1 MDANG
6 PMGKLHPQIDE
17 ALEKFI
23 TAQSIFFVASAP
35 MDAKG
40 RVNLS
45 PKGLNTFRILGPK
58 TVCYLYFTGSGVET
72 IAHLKENGRIVLMFC
87 AFQVPPNIVRLHG
100 HGRVV
105 EPDHPEFQDLQ
116 AKFPSYESMRSIIV
130 VELDRITDSCGYGV
144 PLLRYEGERPQLS
157 AWARKKGPEGL
168 SSSEKQTK
176 HRRFAGARG
185 IEIRGCSSEN
195 QEDRV
200 ARRVVTCDA
209 VWQSSSSLFAL
220 SISWPLGRNPRRRSL

>member
-1 MDANG
+1 
-6 PMGKLHPQIDE
+6 MGKLHPQIDE

-23 TAQSIFFVASAP
+23 VAQSIFFVASAP
-35 MDAKG
+35 LDAKG
-40 RVNLS
+40 HVNVS
-45 PKGLNTFRILGPK
+45 PKGLDTFRILGPK
-58 TVCYLYFTGSGVET
+58 TVCYLDFTGSGVET

-87 AFQVPPNIVRLHG
+87 AFQGPPNIVRLHG

-116 AKFPSYESMRSIIV
+116 AKFPSYESTRSIIV

-168 SSSEKQTK
+168 KAYRQQK
-176 HRRFAGARG
+176 NR
-185 IEIRGCSSEN
+185 
-195 QEDRV
+195 
-200 ARRVVTCDA
+200 
-209 VWQSSSSLFAL
+209 QSIDGLPGLAE
-220 SISWPLGRNPRRRSL
+220 